1 MAFLIPSPNNLNFP
15 FKTRVTTLAMEKYE
29 ELLVSIRKVIRA
41 IDLHSKQ
48 LNKSSGLTG
57 PQLLIMQE
65 IARVK
70 GITASAVAKEINLSA
85 ATVTNILDRLESRDL
100 IERVR
105 SNEDKRRVSL
115 FLTNKGKTSLIDA
128 PQPLQE
134 HFIQNFCALEQWEQS
149 LLLSSMQRIASMMD
163 ATDLDAAPVL
173 EIAPMTVSSEGE
185 NKN

>member
-1 MAFLIPSPNNLNFP
+1 
-15 FKTRVTTLAMEKYE
+15 MEKYD
-29 ELLVSIRKVIRA
+29 ELLISIRKVIRA

-70 GITASAVAKEINLSA
+70 GVTASQIAKQINLSA
-85 ATVTNILDRLESRDL
+85 ATVTNILDRLEKRNL
-100 IERVR
+100 IDRVR
-105 SNEDKRRVSL
+105 NSSDKRRVSL
-115 FLTNKGKTSLIDA
+115 FLSENGRNLLIDA

-134 HFIQNFCALEQWEQS
+134 HFIQNFCSLQDWEQT

-163 ATDLDAAPVL
+163 ATGLDAAPVL
-173 EIAPMTVSSEGE
+173 EIEPMIQYSAEKLE
-185 NKN
+185 